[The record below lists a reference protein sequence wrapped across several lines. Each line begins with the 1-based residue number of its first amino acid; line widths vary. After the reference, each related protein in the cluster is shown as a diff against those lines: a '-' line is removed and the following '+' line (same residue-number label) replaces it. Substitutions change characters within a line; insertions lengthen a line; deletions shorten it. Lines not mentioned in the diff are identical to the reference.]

1 MKLLRS
7 TKNKTAKNENG
18 KNVFHL
24 EITGVILV
32 RCNIASNDYQQDSSV
47 LYTINYLDNTPIKLS
62 KFSTKNW
69 LEINDDARETY
80 NTKNQIKF
88 KTSMM
93 KLSLCDYSDSYILAI
108 GTIRVP
114 NTWTTAAPNNRK
126 NVIVK
131 NCFPF
136 TACVKYNTNNITQID
151 NGKDIDVVMQMY
163 NLIK

>member
-1 MKLLRS
+1 MIKFEIKTGYYLEIVTPETMKLLRS
-7 TKNKTAKNENG
+7 TKNKTAKNEN
-18 KNVFHL
+18 N
-24 EITGVILV
+24 
-32 RCNIASNDYQQDSSV
+32 YQQDSSV

-69 LEINDDARETY
+69 LEINDDARETC

-93 KLSLCDYSDSYILAI
+93 KLSLYDYSDSYILVI
-108 GTIRVP
+108 GTIR
-114 NTWTTAAPNNRK
+114 TTAAPNNRK
-126 NVIVK
+126 NIIVK

-136 TACVKYNTNNITQID
+136 TDCIKYNTNNITQID
-151 NGKDIDVVMQMY
+151 NAKDIDVVMQMY